1 MYCIKCGVELSDG
14 QTVCPICETRVC
26 HPDFHP
32 EEGTPT
38 YPKKEF
44 QSEEFNRKGI
54 LFVITILSALAAVL
68 TAVLDLF
75 LSGSIEWSGYVIGA
89 VALGYIWLILPLW
102 FRHANPV
109 IFVPCDFAAAAV
121 YLLYIDLFT
130 NGGWFLTFALP
141 VAGGLCLIVSA
152 MVAVLYYVRRGRLY
166 TIGGALIAL
175 GGWTVLIELMLHITF
190 DIQSTVPWS
199 PFSLITLAVFG
210 MMLIVIAIV
219 KPLRESFR
227 KVFYLG

>member
-32 EEGTPT
+32 EEMTPT

-54 LFVITILSALAAVL
+54 LFVITILSALTAVL
-68 TAVLDLF
+68 TVILDF
-75 LSGSIEWSGYVIGA
+75 SLSGSVEWSGYVLGA
-89 VALGYIWLILPLW
+89 ILFGYVCLILPLW

-109 IFVPCDFAAAAV
+109 IFVPCDFAAAV
-121 YLLYIDLFT
+121 LYLLYIDLYT
-130 NGGWFLTFALP
+130 GGRWFLTFALP
-141 VAGGLCLIVSA
+141 VTGGLCIIVSA
-152 MVAVLYYVRRGRLY
+152 MVTVLYYVRRGRLY
-166 TIGGALIAL
+166 TIGGGLIAL
-175 GGWTVLIELMLHITF
+175 GAWTVLIEIMLFVTF
-190 DIQSTVPWS
+190 ELKTPILWS
-199 PFSLITLAVFG
+199 PFSATTLAVCG

-219 KPLRESFR
+219 KPLRESLR